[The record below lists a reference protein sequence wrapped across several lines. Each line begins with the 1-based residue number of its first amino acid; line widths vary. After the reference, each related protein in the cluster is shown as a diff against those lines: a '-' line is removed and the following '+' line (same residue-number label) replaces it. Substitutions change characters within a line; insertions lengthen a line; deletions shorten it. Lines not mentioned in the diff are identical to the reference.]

1 MSILTAPFFEYG
13 QFLLLCFNVRYDL
26 ICLLAFDE
34 GHHLRR
40 NPQFKFE
47 QALVDVT
54 ELANRQVFIGDEGEI
69 MPLLIHVAG
78 HQIESQG
85 QFAVGYLAVC
95 QETSNVSLRR
105 GISRVR
111 LRHEQTTIVDRHVES
126 CITLVHSIKKLLQPI
141 IEDGAE
147 ISVSDLQLGGCLIFN
162 GSGFLG
168 HLPFESFQAPFLV
181 ATHFTY
187 GQQVTALGIE
197 QEEQTVEE
205 RQRGTEEWLEQVDA
219 LAGVQAIQVGR
230 NFSSSAGIDDD
241 TACQVGENIKEDAV
255 FQSLS

>member
-1 MSILTAPFFEYG
+1 MSILAAPFFEYR
-13 QFLLLCFNVRYDL
+13 QFLLLRFSVGYDL

-47 QALVDVT
+47 QALVDAA
-54 ELANRQVFIGDEGEI
+54 ELANTQALIVDEGEI

-111 LRHEQTTIVDRHVES
+111 LRHEQTAIVNRHVES
-126 CITLVHSIKKLLQPI
+126 CITLVHGIKKFLQPI
-141 IEDGAE
+141 VEGGAE
-147 ISVSDLQLGGCLIFN
+147 ISVSGLQLSGCLIFN
-162 GSGFLG
+162 RSGFFSD
-168 HLPFESFQAPFLV
+168 LPFESFQALFVV
-181 ATHFTY
+181 AT
-187 GQQVTALGIE
+187 
-197 QEEQTVEE
+197 
-205 RQRGTEEWLEQVDA
+205 QRAWKD
-219 LAGVQAIQVGR
+219 
-230 NFSSSAGIDDD
+230 S
-241 TACQVGENIKEDAV
+241 K
-255 FQSLS
+255 